1 MGRAQWEEFDGKKQM
16 RERGRGMKRAETT
29 RVADPESAKTGS
41 ATAAAPARGLPGG
54 LAGWLLGRM
63 RGIRRAPAR
72 LAVLERITLAPRQ
85 SLSLIEAEGRRFLV
99 ATSPEGTPAFYALDG
114 YARLPVRSVKSP
126 RTSGRE
132 AVRNARRAGVDRDPR
147 VSW

>member
-1 MGRAQWEEFDGKKQM
+1 
-16 RERGRGMKRAETT
+16 MKLVET
-29 RVADPESAKTGS
+29 AKAATPGS
-41 ATAAAPARGLPGG
+41 ANTRAPIGG

-63 RGIRRAPAR
+63 RGMRRAPAR

-114 YARLPVRSVKSP
+114 DARQQGRSADSP
-126 RTSGRE
+126 RETGLETGRQI
-132 AVRNARRAGVDRDPR
+132 RRPTRRAGGDRDLR